1 MPVNESLVANP
12 SSEELRIYRRQ
23 LYDAR
28 THNHQR
34 LLACMVAFYLW
45 QNSFSQSSPIKLSRW
60 LILLNWDADW
70 KDLSESDV
78 NCNHCFFFS
87 YNGIVWETCLRLTV
101 YAIMK
106 RVFSPLHMSMF
117 RPVTVLL
124 RAFLRTF
131 LKIPSQ
137 LKDWSIL
144 GNGVSSYHVLKIS
157 TKPEHRLCIDL
168 AWRDTKTYYLE
179 INLKPV
185 FFVHCSFF

>member
-106 RVFSPLHMSMF
+106 RVFFPPTPCPCSDLLQYCYVLFWEHSLRSPANWRIGAYWEMALVHITFSKY
-117 RPVTVLL
+117 PQNLNIDSALTWHGVT
-124 RAFLRTF
+124 
-131 LKIPSQ
+131 LKRII
-137 LKDWSIL
+137 WRSI
-144 GNGVSSYHVLKIS
+144 
-157 TKPEHRLCIDL
+157 
-168 AWRDTKTYYLE
+168 
-179 INLKPV
+179 
-185 FFVHCSFF
+185 

>member
-1 MPVNESLVANP
+1 MLTE
-12 SSEELRIYRRQ
+12 
-23 LYDAR
+23 R
-28 THNHQR
+28 T
-34 LLACMVAFYLW
+34 YLN
-45 QNSFSQSSPIKLSRW
+45 QMLTVTI
-60 LILLNWDADW
+60 
-70 KDLSESDV
+70 V
-78 NCNHCFFFS
+78 FFFS

-185 FFVHCSFF
+185 FFVHCSFFLKKKEKTWKTNQILCKFVI